1 MKRLYRSRKDRK
13 IGGICGGLGEYFNID
28 PNLVRLAMVFL
39 ALITAVVPF
48 IFAYVIAW
56 IIIPLEP
63 AEEVK
68 KSEG

>member
-48 IFAYVIAW
+48 ILAYVIAW